1 MRRRTTTWGFFAFL
15 EVLGVTQ
22 GVKERPERRLRVV
35 GVEELARE
43 LGVSRSFIYERM
55 IPAGMPS
62 VKVGARRLF
71 NLEKIAAWIERQE
84 QG

>member
-1 MRRRTTTWGFFAFL
+1 MAR
-15 EVLGVTQ
+15 V
-22 GVKERPERRLRVV
+22 VKERTERRLQVV

-71 NLEKIAAWIERQE
+71 DLDRVVAWIDRHGEQE
-84 QG
+84 QAKGCKR